1 MFFSFLFFEVVK
13 LDYIFFRLG
22 NEWSCFV
29 HSILL
34 RITYTG
40 DYIKKSNENAIFLK
54 RGGEWMRGN
63 GSEDKNWKRDEEMVS
78 FTKEEKQLI
87 TYIKEKTAIANMDN
101 ISRTRTYQQYYL
113 RNKEVE
119 WSFFS
124 EYGFEKCWLE
134 YDRFRRRK
142 LLEYPI

>member
-1 MFFSFLFFEVVK
+1 
-13 LDYIFFRLG
+13 
-22 NEWSCFV
+22 
-29 HSILL
+29 
-34 RITYTG
+34 
-40 DYIKKSNENAIFLK
+40 
-54 RGGEWMRGN
+54 MRGN

-101 ISRTRTYQQYYL
+101 ISRTRAYQQYYL

-119 WSFFS
+119 WSFLAS
-124 EYGFEKCWLE
+124 MVSRNAGWNMT
-134 YDRFRRRK
+134 RFRRRK